1 MSSSALVLYV
11 SKDGRTEVRLF
22 DDRGML
28 KQEAPVELVKHVTV
42 YASKCSVDV
51 SIAEFETAVIIRI
64 SGNTIYEQK
73 NNVLEVRCVGD

>member
-42 YASKCSVDV
+42 YASKCSIDV
-51 SIAEFETAVIIRI
+51 SFAEFETAVIIRI